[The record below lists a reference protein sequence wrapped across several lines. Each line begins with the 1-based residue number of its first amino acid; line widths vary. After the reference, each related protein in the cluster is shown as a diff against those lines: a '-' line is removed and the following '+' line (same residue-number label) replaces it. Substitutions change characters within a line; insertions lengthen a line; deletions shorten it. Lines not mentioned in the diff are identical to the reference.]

1 MVDIVECMHAHARD
15 LLFLTSN
22 LKYMG
27 VALRNNDYLFSILS
41 LQRQLGRE
49 LKKENKMKPA
59 LLVIDIQNKF
69 FSLNQACSDS
79 LKSAIEYINAAIDL
93 FREKNLPIV
102 VIQHKSEEEGLE
114 PGKPGFDVPKSVKL
128 EPKDIRIVKTYG
140 NSFTKTGLAEK
151 LRELEVDTVIVTGF
165 CAEYCVL
172 STYRGAQDFDLTP
185 IILKGS
191 LASDN
196 AEHIRF
202 VEEITEIISYGAL
215 KTLL

>member
-1 MVDIVECMHAHARD
+1 M
-15 LLFLTSN
+15 
-22 LKYMG
+22 
-27 VALRNNDYLFSILS
+27 
-41 LQRQLGRE
+41 
-49 LKKENKMKPA
+49 KKEKKMKPA

-102 VIQHKSEEEGLE
+102 IIQHKDEEQGLV
-114 PGKPGFDVPKSVKL
+114 PSKSDFDVPKSVKL
-128 EPKDIRIVKTYG
+128 EPKDMRIVKTYG

-151 LRELEVDTVIVTGF
+151 LRELRVDTLIVTGF

-185 IILKGS
+185 IILRGS